1 MASRREP
8 QIKEMVIDGVPT
20 VVMDM
25 GDFVVCDRCNGDWTD
40 SDRSGGA
47 VVFGHALCPLCFRG
61 EKSRLKGVPAADLSI
76 CPPNVSF
83 ADHVR
88 QFRLTTES
96 GLGVPFKLEVL
107 TP

>member
-1 MASRREP
+1 
-8 QIKEMVIDGVPT
+8 MVIGGVRAL
-20 VVMDM
+20 VVDM
-25 GDFVVCDRCNGDWTD
+25 GDVVVCDDCNRNWTD

-47 VVFGHALCPLCFRG
+47 VVSGQALCPKCFRRC
-61 EKSRLKGVPAADLSI
+61 KSRLKGVPAADLSI

-96 GLGVPFKLEVL
+96 GLGVLFKARKVV
-107 TP
+107 P